1 MLSQG
6 AQNSV
11 PSPLSRPEKVLI
23 PKLKYEA
30 LEISAVRGPF
40 ERKVLMHYM
49 LLWAPLKAR
58 YFMHYSCKGGQRQL
72 SRLPSLKHTTVYNP
86 DK

>member
-11 PSPLSRPEKVLI
+11 SSPLSHLEKASI

-30 LEISAVRGPF
+30 LEIGEVGGPF
-40 ERKVLMHYM
+40 ERKVLI
-49 LLWAPLKAR
+49 
-58 YFMHYSCKGGQRQL
+58 HYSYFVPL
-72 SRLPSLKHTTVYNP
+72 
-86 DK
+86 